1 MWGVV
6 NLRHPERRHVM
17 GKLRDQMEMDMKL
30 RRLSPR
36 TIATYLTCIKN
47 VALYFRKSPAKL
59 SDEEIRD
66 YLYYLIE
73 ERKASQARISQCY
86 SALKFFFEHTIQRP
100 WNHQRIPRSKQRKKL
115 PGVLSRQEVES
126 IFSATENLKHRAIL
140 MTIYSAGLRISEATR
155 LKVSDVDSGRMTI
168 RVSEGKGLKDRYT
181 LLGER
186 NLELLRLYYKAY
198 RPSDWLFPG
207 KDPSEPID
215 VSSVQRVF
223 RASLYKAGIK
233 KKASV
238 HTLRHSF
245 ATHLLESGV
254 DLYYIQR
261 LLGHKSAGTT
271 SVYLHV
277 TGKDIGKIRSPIDL
291 PGEDPTPTP

>member
-1 MWGVV
+1 
-6 NLRHPERRHVM
+6 M
-17 GKLRDQMEMDMKL
+17 GKLREQMEMDMKL

-36 TIATYLTCIKN
+36 TIATYLACMRN
-47 VALYFRKSPAKL
+47 VAVYFGKSPAEL
-59 SDEEIRD
+59 NEEEIRR
-66 YLYYLIE
+66 YLHYLIE
-73 ERKASQARISQCY
+73 ERKASQAGVSQSY
-86 SALKFFFEHTIQRP
+86 SALKFFFEHTLQRP
-100 WNHQRIPRSKQRKKL
+100 WNPERIPRSKQRKKL

-126 IFSATENLKHRAIL
+126 ILSVIENLKHRAIL

-155 LKVSDVDSGRMTI
+155 LKVSDIDSGRMTI

-186 NLELLRLYYKAY
+186 NLEVLRLYYKAY

-223 RASLYKAGIK
+223 KASLYKAGIQ

-245 ATHLLESGV
+245 ATHLLETGT

-291 PGEDPTPTP
+291 PGEDPKPTP

>member
-1 MWGVV
+1 
-6 NLRHPERRHVM
+6 M

-30 RRLSPR
+30 RRLRPR
-36 TIATYLTCIKN
+36 TISCYLDRMRSVATH
-47 VALYFRKSPAKL
+47 FGKSPAEL
-59 SDEEIRD
+59 TEEEIRR
-66 YLYYLIE
+66 YLYHLIE
-73 ERKASQARISQCY
+73 ERKASQAVISQSY
-86 SALKFFFEHTIQRP
+86 SALKFFFENTLQRQ
-100 WNHQRIPRSKQRKKL
+100 WDALRIPRSKQQKKL
-115 PGVLSRQEVES
+115 PGVLSKREVEL
-126 IFSATENLKHRAIL
+126 IFSCTSNLKHRAIL
-140 MTIYSAGLRISEATR
+140 MTTYSAGLRISEATR
-155 LKVSDVDSGRMTI
+155 LKVLDIDSERMTI
-168 RVSEGKGLKDRYT
+168 RVNEGKGFKDRYT

-186 NLELLRLYYKAY
+186 NLEILRRYYKAY
-198 RPSDWLFPG
+198 RPSEWLFPG
-207 KDPSEPID
+207 RNPSEP
-215 VSSVQRVF
+215 VSVSCVQRVF
-223 RASLYKAGIK
+223 KASVHKAGIK

-291 PGEDPTPTP
+291 PGEDSKPAP

>member
-1 MWGVV
+1 
-6 NLRHPERRHVM
+6 
-17 GKLRDQMEMDMKL
+17 
-30 RRLSPR
+30 
-36 TIATYLTCIKN
+36 
-47 VALYFRKSPAKL
+47 
-59 SDEEIRD
+59 
-66 YLYYLIE
+66 
-73 ERKASQARISQCY
+73 
-86 SALKFFFEHTIQRP
+86 
-100 WNHQRIPRSKQRKKL
+100 
-115 PGVLSRQEVES
+115 VLSRQEVES